1 MLLQLHPQNPDE
13 RKIKQI
19 VECLRDGGVI
29 VYPTD
34 TIYGLGCDFKNEHAV
49 ERICRIKNIKPE
61 KANLSFVCNDLSHIA
76 DFTRPFGND
85 VFKLMKRCLPGPFT
99 FILNANNDIPR
110 LLKSKKKTIGIRVPD
125 NNIARSIALALGNPI
140 ISTSLKN
147 PSDDFIEYPTDPE
160 DIYEQYEKLVD
171 IVIDGGYG
179 GDIPSTIIDCT
190 GNAPELQRQGL
201 GEL

>member
-1 MLLQLHPQNPDE
+1 MLLQLYPQNPDE

-34 TIYGLGCDFKNEHAV
+34 TIYGLGCDFKNENAV